1 MLYQFHTNYKL
12 LARVSMNKVKEN
24 ENQMAEI
31 SLASLYAIV
40 VIFQFPEIKI
50 YAHRVD
56 LIIIK

>member
-1 MLYQFHTNYKL
+1 
-12 LARVSMNKVKEN
+12 MNKVKEN

-31 SLASLYAIV
+31 SLASLYDIV

-56 LIIIK
+56 LIIIKW